1 MSVKLLVLKSY
12 EDIIADVKEMM
23 SGEKV
28 IGYLLSNPFVTRLND
43 EQRGGATSV
52 TYYPYIP
59 LSKQKEIPIPCDW
72 VVTIVEPH
80 DEVKNSYLEHV
91 NGQTAG
97 TDEQSDSD
105 QQD

>member
-23 SGEKV
+23 SGDKV
-28 IGYLLSNPFVTRLND
+28 IGYLLSNPFVTRVND
-43 EQRGGATSV
+43 EERGGGTSV

-80 DEVKNSYLEHV
+80 DEVKESYLEHV

-97 TDEQSDSD
+97 TDEQPDSD

>member
-12 EDIIADVKEMM
+12 EDVIADVNEMM
-23 SGEKV
+23 SGDKV
-28 IGYLLSNPFVTRLND
+28 IGYLLKNPFVTRLND
-43 EQRGGATSV
+43 ETRGGGSSV

-91 NGQTAG
+91 NGQTNSS
-97 TDEQSDSD
+97 DEQSDSD
-105 QQD
+105 QSD

>member
-12 EDIIADVKEMM
+12 EDVIADVKEIM

-28 IGYLLSNPFVTRLND
+28 IGYLLKNPYVTRLNEED
-43 EQRGGATSV
+43 RGGASSV
-52 TYYPYIP
+52 TYYPYVP

-72 VVTIVEPH
+72 DVTIVEPH
-80 DEVKNSYLEHV
+80 DEVVNSYMENV
-91 NGQTAG
+91 NGQTTS
-97 TDEQSDSD
+97 TDEQSDTD